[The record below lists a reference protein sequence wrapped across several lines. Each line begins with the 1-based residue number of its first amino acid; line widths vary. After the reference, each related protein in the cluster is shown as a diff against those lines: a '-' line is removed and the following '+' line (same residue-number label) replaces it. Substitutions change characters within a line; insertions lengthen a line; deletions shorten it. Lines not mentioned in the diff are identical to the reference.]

1 MSKRRETPLEK
12 IFIESHHCT
21 IDLRLEMLSQAPFFK
36 GLDPEMLREV
46 NKRFSATH
54 FEAGEMIYYEDEPAL
69 RLRVV
74 VSGKVKLMRHTE
86 EGKDVLI
93 DMLKPGE
100 FFGTLSHLG
109 GEVYSETA
117 TSQTHTCILSI
128 DSQAF
133 RDILTQYPVV
143 AVNVLD
149 IMAGRLQAS
158 RDSLFELSTLPVDQ
172 RIARILYR
180 LAEKFGEQ
188 DDEFGL
194 LIQMLLTRKDLA
206 DMAATTTETAS
217 RIISRLKKDGIIH
230 AGRQWIAIED
240 LQELETLSA

>member
-1 MSKRRETPLEK
+1 
-12 IFIESHHCT
+12 
-21 IDLRLEMLSQAPFFK
+21 
-36 GLDPEMLREV
+36 
-46 NKRFSATH
+46 
-54 FEAGEMIYYEDEPAL
+54 
-69 RLRVV
+69 
-74 VSGKVKLMRHTE
+74 
-86 EGKDVLI
+86 
-93 DMLKPGE
+93 
-100 FFGTLSHLG
+100 
-109 GEVYSETA
+109 
-117 TSQTHTCILSI
+117 
-128 DSQAF
+128 
-133 RDILTQYPVV
+133 VV

-194 LIQMLLTRKDLA
+194 LIQMPLTRKDLA

-240 LQELETLSA
+240 LQELENLSA